1 VVHRVLGGEEDA
13 SPRTEQDQILPLHLF
28 VAIAVVVIV
37 ALLALIYTCP
47 AEAAALGRTAKL

>member
-1 VVHRVLGGEEDA
+1 MILAA
-13 SPRTEQDQILPLHLF
+13 STVAI